1 MRGRVVHHVYAEDEP
16 TRELGARLPADE
28 QSPGLGARAPM
39 EEQSPGLG
47 ARAPMEEQS
56 PAFGDQ
62 PLVQST
68 WRFPRQARAVAMA
81 LLGAAIAFVAAL
93 AIHALHGGSR
103 AVVLGRGALAG
114 PVRSDSGAG
123 PGIPAQS
130 PHRAAAQMRM
140 SVTVRRRARRRIR
153 RSRAPSRALTGA
165 GHADGSSSTARA
177 VSVTVA
183 RVAGSEF
190 NFER

>member
-16 TRELGARLPADE
+16 TQELGARLPADE
-28 QSPGLGARAPM
+28 GFGARPPVG
-39 EEQSPGLG
+39 EQSPG
-47 ARAPMEEQS
+47 
-56 PAFGDQ
+56 FGDH

-68 WRFPRQARAVAMA
+68 WRFPRQARVLAMA

-114 PVRSDSGAG
+114 PVRSGSGAG
-123 PGIPAQS
+123 PGISAQS
-130 PHRAAAQMRM
+130 PPQAAAQRRVG
-140 SVTVRRRARRRIR
+140 VTDGGPVRRRGTARERGRIR
-153 RSRAPSRALTGA
+153 RRRPRASALTEEA
-165 GHADGSSSTARA
+165 HAVASSSIARA
-177 VSVTVA
+177 APVAVA
-183 RVAGSEF
+183 RAAGSEF